1 MAKRPESIR
10 VGKVTANPR
19 MSDSSTVTEWSVLD
33 QNGKQ
38 IAMVPAEQFAEDG
51 QRMLECWDRGEAYT
65 PTVAVAGQALSPKLA
80 WGKRRELLVDG
91 RDHTLE
97 VDPFVRQLAGIEA
110 DADGVFRGALERHQ
124 VEQWPGLERELFA
137 SLYGASAPVAEVA
150 GADAPA
156 DEHLA
161 EREARRVLHALLAG
175 LDDDKRAVFV
185 LAELEQMSAPEIAE
199 ATGLKLNT
207 VYSRLRLA
215 RAEMD
220 KALERH
226 RARERGGAR

>member
-80 WGKRRELLVDG
+80 WGKRR
-91 RDHTLE
+91 
-97 VDPFVRQLAGIEA
+97 
-110 DADGVFRGALERHQ
+110 
-124 VEQWPGLERELFA
+124 
-137 SLYGASAPVAEVA
+137 
-150 GADAPA
+150 
-156 DEHLA
+156 
-161 EREARRVLHALLAG
+161 
-175 LDDDKRAVFV
+175 
-185 LAELEQMSAPEIAE
+185 
-199 ATGLKLNT
+199 
-207 VYSRLRLA
+207 
-215 RAEMD
+215 
-220 KALERH
+220 
-226 RARERGGAR
+226 